1 MAPSKYTR
9 KFFPLNVFQKETETK
24 LKKTFIGLLQKYVNF
39 IAQDIHLVIGNAH
52 KLKGIT
58 RKRRLLKVATKDKCQ
73 ILVMPCGSTIV
84 K

>member
-1 MAPSKYTR
+1 M
-9 KFFPLNVFQKETETK
+9 ETK
-24 LKKTFIGLLQKYVNF
+24 LKKTFIGLLKKYVNF

-73 ILVMPCGSTIV
+73 ILVTP
-84 K
+84 

>member
-9 KFFPLNVFQKETETK
+9 KFFPLNVFQKEMETK

-52 KLKGIT
+52 KLKGAPLARSGNQGQVPNSSNAMRINY
-58 RKRRLLKVATKDKCQ
+58 CQ
-73 ILVMPCGSTIV
+73 M